1 MKRKKYYIIGLLVIL
16 LSLCGCSNNR
26 KGSDPSG
33 QAAEEQ
39 MREEAKEMMSDAPL
53 TDSRGEEIPTVEVS
67 EETEIELSDT
77 EGAGGM

>member
-1 MKRKKYYIIGLLVIL
+1 
-16 LSLCGCSNNR
+16 
-26 KGSDPSG
+26 
-33 QAAEEQ
+33 